1 MANPHV
7 PCIHCGEIIT
17 WRCAYEIRRA
27 KQGPACSK
35 ECARAHMYRESRAR
49 LAAKSHSTKHVGR
62 VLDEYLRLAM
72 VDPKNLLDNTGR
84 PLPVE

>member
-49 LAAKSHSTKHVGR
+49 LAAKVEQIRNSPTWPRIDKDNSLR
-62 VLDEYLRLAM
+62 RASRLAI
-72 VDPKNLLDNTGR
+72 L
-84 PLPVE
+84 